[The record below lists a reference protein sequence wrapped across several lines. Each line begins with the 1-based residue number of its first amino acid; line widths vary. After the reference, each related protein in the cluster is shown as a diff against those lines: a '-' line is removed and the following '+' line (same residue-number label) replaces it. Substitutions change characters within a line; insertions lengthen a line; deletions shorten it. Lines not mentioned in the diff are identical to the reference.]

1 MGQSYHHTEIRQLI
15 CAANHLSGFC
25 MMATLAF
32 NRLVALKHQ
41 PHKTCFRRQI
51 DDGLF
56 ECLTILWGWR
66 LKD

>member
-1 MGQSYHHTEIRQLI
+1 
-15 CAANHLSGFC
+15 